1 MGCDLI
7 AGYTS
12 GVEITHRQEF
22 GQYFTEP
29 AVARFM
35 AKWVVAGGAQT
46 IFDPAFGLG
55 AFYEATNACAFA
67 GQFAGMEQD
76 PIVFEYFMAHAKTQ
90 NLQIKNEDYFDNW
103 GLRHEAVLCN
113 PPYQRFQKFY
123 GREKVV
129 FAFQKKF
136 GIKLSGYTNIASV
149 FLIKSIHELAEN
161 GRLAY
166 IMPLEFVNA
175 GYGKI
180 IKQIILDSGHLHS
193 IIKLDCEKEV
203 FPDATTSVG
212 ILLFEKKDNDSPIN
226 FYNIK
231 NIKDLDTLFQST
243 PNSVASRHELS
254 ANEKWIRHFSVN
266 AEKIE
271 HDMLFPLG
279 NYGKFS
285 RGIATGANEFFVLNR
300 AQLEEKQLSL
310 SEVAPCIT
318 KSAQI
323 KTPVFNHGNLEQ
335 LAQNNSAVYLFNV
348 MEPLSRS
355 ASAYVASGEALGFQ
369 KRYLTKGRKPWFK
382 NESRQPSP
390 LLFGVFSRD
399 GFKVIRNHTQALNL
413 TCYHGFIPNCLGQ
426 KYIDHIFLFLLS
438 QAGRKILSENMRQYG
453 RALDKFEPNDL
464 NQAQCPGPEWMAKL
478 PDTLVQAELKRLE
491 AGEKLSDQ
499 IEAQFNTL
507 LA

>member
-7 AGYTS
+7 SGYTS
-12 GVEITHRQEF
+12 SVEIAHRQEF

-35 AKWVVAGGAQT
+35 AKWVVAGGSQA

-55 AFYEATNACAFA
+55 AFYEATNACEFA
-67 GQFAGMEQD
+67 GQFTGMEQD
-76 PIVFEYFMAHAKTQ
+76 PIVLEYFMAHSKTR
-90 NLQIKNEDYFDNW
+90 NLQIKNEDYFANW

-123 GREKVV
+123 GREKVA

-149 FLIKSIHELAEN
+149 FLIKSIYELAEK

-166 IMPLEFVNA
+166 IMPLEFINA

-212 ILLFEKKDNDSPIN
+212 VLLFEKKDNDSPIN

-231 NIKDLDTLFQST
+231 NIKDLETIFQSK
-243 PNSVASRHELS
+243 PNSVASRHELL
-254 ANEKWIRHFSVN
+254 ANDKWIRHFSVN

-271 HDMLFPLG
+271 HDMLFHLD
-279 NYGKFS
+279 NYGRFS
-285 RGIATGANEFFVLNR
+285 RGIATGANEFFVLSL
-300 AQLEEKQLSL
+300 AQLEEKQLAL
-310 SEVAPCIT
+310 SEVTPCIT

-323 KTPVFNHGNLEQ
+323 RTSIFSQGDLEH
-335 LAQNNSAVYLFNV
+335 LAQNNSPVYLLNV
-348 MEPLSRS
+348 REPLSSR
-355 ASAYVASGEALGFQ
+355 ASAYIKLGESLELH
-369 KRYLTKGRKPWFK
+369 KRYLTKLRKPWFK
-382 NESRQPSP
+382 NETRQPSP

-413 TCYHGFIPNCLGQ
+413 TCYHGFIPNRLGQ

-464 NQAQCPGPEWMAKL
+464 NHAQCPSPEWMAKL
-478 PDTLVQAELKRLE
+478 PDTLVQAEVKRLE